1 MKDISKLAQEMGR
14 NMNDMLNMLD
24 KNMAQLQDEN
34 NPIIKSA
41 RSDVSNMLNALKNG
55 DSAPV
60 EEIIKKYGSNN
71 R

>member
-14 NMNDMLNMLD
+14 NLNDMLSMLD

-41 RSDVSNMLNALKNG
+41 RSDVSNMLNALKKG

>member
-1 MKDISKLAQEMGR
+1 MKDISKLAKEMGR
-14 NMNDMLNMLD
+14 NLNDMLSMLD

-41 RSDVSNMLNALKNG
+41 RSDVSNMLNALKKG

>member
-1 MKDISKLAQEMGR
+1 MGR
-14 NMNDMLNMLD
+14 NLNDMLSMLD

-41 RSDVSNMLNALKNG
+41 RSDVSNMLNALKKG